1 MLLMGSSAEERT
13 NDLEDIKIKTS
24 QTEIRETNKQTNN
37 NKERDWSISV

>member
-37 NKERDWSISV
+37 NKEREWSISV